1 MKLSKFIIPF
11 FILSCSFLGESAA
24 IDITV
29 YNNTSNVIIAEIKY
43 VKEDYMKYEIKPG
56 ESYKDGTYATE
67 KKKPSE
73 AFDYIIVTDKSTGA
87 VILDLRGGDLDNT
100 LTVEHEDE
108 TYIHYKL
115 VVQ

>member
-29 YNNTSNVIIAEIKY
+29 YNNTSNVIVAEIKY
-43 VKEDYMKYEIKPG
+43 VKTPSITSEIGSGKSSLHG
-56 ESYKDGTYATE
+56 NYAKE
-67 KKKPSE
+67 KRKPSE
-73 AFDYIIVTDKSTGA
+73 AFDYIIITDKPSGT